1 MIYLLFLLALFVFPF
16 GNLFKV
22 RACMKKNYKKIN
34 LVYEEEYF
42 KFSSDYQ
49 RENPINKREGI
60 INYLTKMKQK
70 KIIEEE
76 EFERYLLDI
85 NNLNLLEIYYKG
97 MNRIRNLTLRESED
111 NEINS
116 TRSNCELNKQFRCI
130 TYNDL
135 NNLKRSYFEGE
146 YHKTSKNKGI
156 HHNTDKGFRKNNP
169 EL

>member
-1 MIYLLFLLALFVFPF
+1 
-16 GNLFKV
+16 
-22 RACMKKNYKKIN
+22 
-34 LVYEEEYF
+34 
-42 KFSSDYQ
+42 
-49 RENPINKREGI
+49 
-60 INYLTKMKQK
+60 MKQK

-130 TYNDL
+130 TYNDF

-156 HHNTDKGFRKNNP
+156 HHNTDKGLRKNNP